1 MVDSESQDQRL
12 NAFYTLLADV
22 YGKPVKFGQLLTK
35 PPISPN
41 QVKVWITD
49 ENWKTNYLNKFLQSL
64 IWELQINFPN
74 INANII
80 TLLYGLGD
88 DKKVY
93 SPRQIA
99 NQLNLAIQLV
109 KDHQKTFMDF
119 LKGDEGIQ
127 TIERLVIE
135 AAQNDNRITDREQS
149 FLIALY
155 EHFVQNQKYPDN
167 QWLKKKLNLTES
179 GISNLKKSLRE
190 KKYLDPKF
198 QNAVLTPVARRV
210 LRSLAFT
217 PPLEIT
223 VLGEVKAG
231 DAEFE
236 DVVTIQDVDNLT
248 DLELDTISIPNTIGT
263 DRQVYALKVSGKS
276 MERENIY
283 EGDFVVIQKC
293 LPFERFKDGDLIV
306 AKYLHKEKEWMVD
319 LSDESWS
326 DNISESDLSGPTLK
340 RIYYGNWN
348 LRIRHVLTPFKEDRD
363 SEYVIQTWHVV
374 PKGKVISVFRKITI

>member
-198 QNAVLTPVARRV
+198 QNA
-210 LRSLAFT
+210 
-217 PPLEIT
+217 
-223 VLGEVKAG
+223 
-231 DAEFE
+231 
-236 DVVTIQDVDNLT
+236 
-248 DLELDTISIPNTIGT
+248 
-263 DRQVYALKVSGKS
+263 
-276 MERENIY
+276 
-283 EGDFVVIQKC
+283 
-293 LPFERFKDGDLIV
+293 
-306 AKYLHKEKEWMVD
+306 
-319 LSDESWS
+319 
-326 DNISESDLSGPTLK
+326 
-340 RIYYGNWN
+340 
-348 LRIRHVLTPFKEDRD
+348 
-363 SEYVIQTWHVV
+363 
-374 PKGKVISVFRKITI
+374 